1 MITHSF
7 IKFCLM
13 PLLSVVIS
21 TFFCAVTAQSPL
33 YPFPQQAPAAV
44 SAQPFLQPGQIV
56 VGKASVTHFAS
67 TQNQA
72 PAQRSYVSPTLVSSN
87 TLNSNTVVANTAL
100 PTPIARSYA
109 APLQIVLSEHE
120 MLNINPRT
128 ELAYQGR
135 IERHVQSSRDI
146 NSFTGMMIQSL
157 GRHGWST
164 SWQGIR
170 NPSGTILTDLYQS
183 GGQHLRL
190 EVGQNSNTTGG
201 YQIVLYNF

>member
-1 MITHSF
+1 MTNHSF
-7 IKFCLM
+7 IKPCLM
-13 PLLSVVIS
+13 TLLSVAIG
-21 TFFCAVTAQSPL
+21 TIFCAATAQSAQSPV

-44 SAQPFLQPGQIV
+44 SAQPFLQSGQIV

-67 TQNQA
+67 TQNQV
-72 PAQRSYVSPTLVSSN
+72 PAQRSYVSPTLV
-87 TLNSNTVVANTAL
+87 NSNTVAASTAL

-109 APLQIVLSEHE
+109 APLQIVLSEYE

-128 ELAYQGR
+128 ELAYQNR

-190 EVGQNSNTTGG
+190 EVGQGNSNTGA
-201 YQIVLYNF
+201 YQIVLYSF